1 MESDDK
7 IRGVVLVRIP
17 NFEGL
22 SVIEK
27 LQIPVGN
34 SQIDEVPI
42 NTNKPEDD
50 DEDDDIIDILGDT
63 PVKNKNKKDN
73 QEEPDLLGNW
83 EGSEEENS
91 DQQQ

>member
-1 MESDDK
+1 LESDDK